1 MEQHDWPYYVFVG
14 ACFALAI
21 VIRVRQFGKP
31 QRLRLGTLWI
41 IPAIFILL
49 AALIFTAFPPSGL
62 GWLWIGLGLMLG
74 SAIGWQR
81 GRLVEIGIDRG
92 TGRLNQRSSP
102 AALLFIGVLIAVRWA
117 LHFIVALSD
126 ARWHLGAMLVSGIFI
141 AFAIGVLTAFR
152 IEIFMRARRLL
163 RGREFD
169 PQ

>member
-1 MEQHDWPYYVFVG
+1 MEQHDWPYYAFVG

-62 GWLWIGLGLMLG
+62 GWLWIALGLVLG
-74 SAIGWQR
+74 GAIGWQR
-81 GRLVEIGIDRG
+81 GRLVEIGVDPE

-102 AALLFIGVLIAVRWA
+102 AALLFIGVLVAVRWA
-117 LHFIVALSD
+117 LHGIVALSD

-141 AFAIGVLTAFR
+141 AFAIGVLTGYR
-152 IEIFMRARRLL
+152 IEIFLRARRVL
-163 RGREFD
+163 RCG
-169 PQ
+169 